1 MLRPACCPTTPLLM
15 RTTLLLL
22 GLLLAL
28 GALAAPPAPPV
39 FGAGPRAVQRQGDA
53 LVGVYVLNER
63 PATSIDRLPR
73 GSVSHV
79 LYAFLHLCGPGQRQ
93 ADAAACAGQAD
104 FDVVPDARHARF
116 DAAFRRLKQREPGVQ
131 VLASVGGWGGSDPI
145 FHLAATPAGRDALV
159 RAMLKFLRTH
169 PGFDGIDIDWEH
181 PGSNGAANGVP
192 LGSPEDGR
200 HFALLMQVLRAGL
213 DRLGQET
220 GRRYPLTVA
229 VNATAEVLDRI
240 DWAGALPSLD
250 LVFLMSYDY
259 YGGWT
264 ALAGH
269 HTALRS
275 SRPGADDSLTQTL
288 AHAQRLGLPAAKL
301 VAGVGMYGRGFSG
314 VAEPRSGAARDGLF
328 PPTGEGAISYREIA
342 ARYLDRQGRGRG
354 GFEARFDA
362 TQQAW
367 ALWHPQQRIY
377 LGYDDPRA
385 VEAKA
390 RFAREQGLA
399 GVFAWELTQD
409 NGDLLNA
416 MNRGSGH
423 RLLGA
428 PAASSARPG
437 PGAAR

>member
-1 MLRPACCPTTPLLM
+1 M
-15 RTTLLLL
+15 RALLLCL
-22 GLLLAL
+22 GLLLSV
-28 GALAAPPAPPV
+28 LAQAQPAS
-39 FGAGPRAVQRQGDA
+39 FGAGPLPVQRQGDT
-53 LVGVYVLNER
+53 LVGIYVLNER
-63 PATSIDRLPR
+63 SERAVDRLPR

-79 LYAFLHLCGPGQRQ
+79 LYAFLHLCGPGVLKAEAQ
-93 ADAAACAGQAD
+93 ACAGQAD
-104 FDVVPDARHARF
+104 FDVAPDPRHARF

-131 VLASVGGWGGSDPI
+131 VLASVGGWGGSDPF
-145 FHLAATPAGRDALV
+145 FHLAATPAGRAALV
-159 RAMLKFLRTH
+159 RALQKFLRTH

-181 PGSNGAANGVP
+181 PGSNGAANGVQ
-192 LGSPEDGR
+192 LGSAGDGR
-200 HFALLMQVLRAGL
+200 DFALLMQDLRAGL
-213 DRLGQET
+213 DALGRET

-229 VNATAEVLDRI
+229 VNATAEILDRI
-240 DWAGALPSLD
+240 DWAGALPALD

-264 ALAGH
+264 AVAGH

-288 AHAQRLGLPAAKL
+288 AHARRLGLPMHKL

-328 PPTGEGAISYREIA
+328 PPTGEGAMAYREIA
-342 ARYLDRQGRGRG
+342 ARFLDARGQGRG

-367 ALWHPQQRIY
+367 ALWDPQRRIY
-377 LGYDDPRA
+377 LAYDDPRA

-390 RFAREQGLA
+390 RYAREQGLA

-423 RLLGA
+423 RLLG
-428 PAASSARPG
+428 R
-437 PGAAR
+437 RR